1 MHRKRRINIALVLL
15 SASLVLDV
23 AILVSGDTSA
33 GWLLGAIILLAGAG
47 ISLLV
52 ERREY

>member
-23 AILVSGDTSA
+23 AILVSGGTFTVEGGADVDRCSRCDKRDDTA
-33 GWLLGAIILLAGAG
+33 D
-47 ISLLV
+47 
-52 ERREY
+52 RQP